1 MPENIFDQIL
11 KFFVDFDVWQIVKF
25 VFLFGVVLYLVFAV
39 VVIRQVKLMLDSL
52 EIELE
57 FLIRLIAWLY
67 LFLIIG
73 VFIVGILYL

>member
-11 KFFVDFDVWQIVKF
+11 KFFVNFDVWQIVKF

-52 EIELE
+52 EVELE

-67 LFLIIG
+67 LFLVVG
-73 VFIVGILYL
+73 VLIVGIIYL

>member
-1 MPENIFDQIL
+1 MSENPFDQIL
-11 KFFVDFDVWQIVKF
+11 KFFVNLDLWQIVKF

-67 LFLIIG
+67 LFLVIG
-73 VFIVGILYL
+73 VFIIGIIYL